1 MLVSAAVGLVLI
13 VLFVLRSLFRA
24 HEHPLV
30 DLHLFRNPRLTVAVV
45 AMALFAI
52 AFFGASLLF
61 PQYFLLTRN
70 ETTLSAGLLLAP
82 QGIGAMLTMPA
93 AGVLTDRIG
102 PGKIVLGGIVVIAV
116 GMAMFTQVGV
126 GVADVAASGDSFA
139 AQAPSYAFL
148 IGGLFV
154 MGLGMGCTMMPIMTA
169 ALQTLKDH
177 EIARAR
183 R

>member
-1 MLVSAAVGLVLI
+1 MI

-70 ETTLSAGLLLAP
+70 ETTLSAGLA
-82 QGIGAMLTMPA
+82 
-93 AGVLTDRIG
+93 
-102 PGKIVLGGIVVIAV
+102 
-116 GMAMFTQVGV
+116 
-126 GVADVAASGDSFA
+126 
-139 AQAPSYAFL
+139 
-148 IGGLFV
+148 
-154 MGLGMGCTMMPIMTA
+154 
-169 ALQTLKDH
+169 
-177 EIARAR
+177 
-183 R
+183 